1 MMSHLQ
7 IRSILTVWFE
17 LLIVTEEKSNDS
29 AGTVIWLC
37 NAVIDYVLAGMQE
50 HVFMVF
56 VFLVMGF
63 QF

>member
-29 AGTVIWLC
+29 AGTVIDC
-37 NAVIDYVLAGMQE
+37 VLAGMQE
-50 HVFMVF
+50 RVFMMF
-56 VFLVMGF
+56 VLSVMGF

>member
-1 MMSHLQ
+1 MISHLQ

-29 AGTVIWLC
+29 AGTVIDC
-37 NAVIDYVLAGMQE
+37 VLAGMQE
-50 HVFMVF
+50 RVFMMF
-56 VFLVMGF
+56 VLSVMGF